1 MAVLIEAI
9 NIVVNNNSLIRDRN
23 VEEQFLK
30 NVPSQTYCSDG
41 LLHRI
46 GFMDQISANNYIHYL
61 TKDLGLTHLNDDDK
75 AVDFVLVDMLKGP
88 LSDCDWI
95 HFKRE
100 KVFDHRDE
108 FEKSDE
114 DFSIAWRQGDFEGK
128 DNEYIVE
135 LEEGEN
141 TKGDDFY
148 EEDIATPY
156 GWSPDEA
163 IYTPTYQPIRRKD
176 LEEVSRTEYVITYK
190 NKETGELYEVER
202 RRWIGKDTIKKTK
215 DKITKELRKIIRK

>member
-9 NIVVNNNSLIRDRN
+9 NIVVNNNSLIKDRN
-23 VEEQFLK
+23 IEEQFLR

-61 TKDLGLTHLNDDDK
+61 TNDLGLTYLDDDGK
-75 AVDFVLVDMLKGP
+75 AVDFVLVDMMRGP
-88 LSDCDWI
+88 LSECDWLR
-95 HFKRE
+95 FKRA
-100 KVFDHRDE
+100 KVFAHRVK

-114 DFSIAWRQGDFEGK
+114 DFSIAWRRGDFEGK

-135 LEEGEN
+135 TEEGESADD
-141 TKGDDFY
+141 DDFY

-156 GWSPDEA
+156 GWSPDDA
-163 IYTPTYQPIRRKD
+163 IYTSTYNPNRRRD

-190 NKETGELYEVER
+190 NKVTGELHEVQR
-202 RRWIGKDTIKKTK
+202 RRWIGKDTLRKTK
-215 DKITKELRKIIRK
+215 EKIRKEVRRIISK

>member
-9 NIVVNNNSLIRDRN
+9 NIVVNNNSLIKDRN
-23 VEEQFLK
+23 IEEQFLR

-61 TKDLGLTHLNDDDK
+61 TNDLGLTHLDDDEK
-75 AVDFVLVDMLKGP
+75 AVDFVLVDMMRGP
-88 LSDCDWI
+88 LSDCDWLR
-95 HFKRE
+95 FKRA
-100 KVFDHRDE
+100 KIFAHRDR

-114 DFSIAWRQGDFEGK
+114 DFSIAWRRGDFEGK

-135 LEEGEN
+135 TKEGES
-141 TKGDDFY
+141 TDDDDFY

-156 GWSPDEA
+156 GWSPDDA
-163 IYTPTYQPIRRKD
+163 IYTSTYNPNRRRD

-190 NKETGELYEVER
+190 NKVTGELHEVQR
-202 RRWIGKDTIKKTK
+202 RRWIGKDTLRKTK
-215 DKITKELRKIIRK
+215 EKIRKEVRRIISK

>member
-9 NIVVNNNSLIRDRN
+9 NIVINNNSLIRDRN

-41 LLHRI
+41 LVHRL

-61 TKDLGLTHLNDDDK
+61 TKDLGLTYLDENEK
-75 AVDFVLVDMLKGP
+75 AIDFVVVDMLKGP
-88 LSDCDWI
+88 TTSCDWI
-95 HFKRE
+95 RFKRD
-100 KVFDHRDE
+100 KLFAHREE
-108 FEKSDE
+108 FNKSDE
-114 DFSIAWRQGDFEGK
+114 DFSAAWRRGDFEGK

-135 LEEGEN
+135 IEQGES
-141 TKGDDFY
+141 TDDDDFY

-163 IYTPTYQPIRRKD
+163 IYTSTYHPNRRRD

-190 NKETGELYEVER
+190 NKETGELHEVER
-202 RRWIGKDTIKKTK
+202 RRWIGKDAFRKTK
-215 DKITKELRKIIRK
+215 EKITKELRKIISK